1 MDKQINIAFPE
12 KLVVALLIQIIYEKQ
27 SRHFVS
33 EFVLCKMLYFCNI
46 NIVPQNLQEDIWL
59 KNPKGKKSQMPENL
73 FAASLLERN

>member
-1 MDKQINIAFPE
+1 M
-12 KLVVALLIQIIYEKQ
+12 
-27 SRHFVS
+27 S

-46 NIVPQNLQEDIWL
+46 NIVPQNPQEDIWL